1 MSNQDSGETT
11 EETPGF
17 DSHSPAT
24 EDSIGFEV
32 YTAALAK
39 LLTDETT
46 DTPQTVS
53 IEGAWGSGKSS
64 FMAQLE
70 KRVSDRGATTV
81 YFNPWRYDNRDDL
94 WATFVTEIQ
103 SKLHT
108 QQTGSKWDSVK
119 LHLGLF
125 SRRVKSAE
133 FDALQFLLSAF
144 VAICVVVLSIVFLI
158 AVVAPYLSAEWGV
171 NVFSQS
177 ILIGGASIVV
187 IASALLTMA
196 IQGKRAVFDPVRQSV
211 SGISPD
217 YEARQSFLTEVDE
230 DFDKLLDTYCGNER
244 VFIFID
250 DLDRCEVPQTAEIV
264 KYLNLIKEGRSNVI
278 FVVGMDRNTVA
289 AAVNVNHETILPY
302 LYQSAEAHPEET
314 DETEVTE
321 PSEGESKTSY
331 TSFGHQFLD
340 KFITLPFHVPGPKPS
355 EATELLSSPTDS
367 TNDYREAAADNVDV
381 DVLDDVFAPIDGMY
395 QILITSLDNNPRKIK
410 KFRNL
415 YKLQSVLANERE
427 VLYDPEEDSEF
438 GTDYV
443 TPTQLAKYVALS
455 IRWPLFASMFRGNPG
470 IVEDIEQFET
480 GRLEWESTS
489 LEARYWYHTPGLVE
503 LLLYGVREGDTT
515 KNSSLSATSIENLT
529 RITPPTEASPQGP
542 MDPSEAA
549 TGEDRESTDSD
560 PRELSE
566 RLFGIDLTD
575 QKIAAVVDALGHT
588 ETDFR
593 SIDDL
598 VKATR
603 LDELTVKDAIDE
615 LSEHSFVITELED
628 APTDNQNVMMREGAN
643 SYALDRSNRAVNAVE
658 ELADVRRSDVF
669 RNRLMVLELFFAQPH
684 QQLSAPR
691 LESLTDLT
699 QDEVAHE
706 LVYLRRQSLVICDD
720 YSTSQLNYKL
730 NSDHWVANWLMD
742 SYRA

>member
-1 MSNQDSGETT
+1 MSNQDSEKANK
-11 EETPGF
+11 EPPGF
-17 DSHSPAT
+17 ENHSPAT

-39 LLTDETT
+39 LLTDEAT

-70 KRVSDRGATTV
+70 TRVSNCGATTV
-81 YFNPWRYDNRDDL
+81 YFNPWRYDDRDDL
-94 WATFVTEIQ
+94 WATFVTELQ

-108 QQTGSKWDSVK
+108 KQTESIWDSAK
-119 LHLGLF
+119 LHFGLF
-125 SRRVKSAE
+125 LRRIRSAE
-133 FDALQFLLSAF
+133 FDALRFLLSAF
-144 VAICVVVLSIVFLI
+144 VAILVVVLSIVFLI
-158 AVVAPYLSAEWGV
+158 SVVAPYLSAELEV
-171 NVFSQS
+171 DILSQS
-177 ILIGGASIVV
+177 ILIGGTSIVI

-196 IQGKRAVFDPVRQSV
+196 IQGKRAVFDPVRQSI

-217 YEARQSFLTEVDE
+217 YENRQSFLTEVDK
-230 DFDKLLDTYCGNER
+230 DFDKLLDTYCSNER

-289 AAVNVNHETILPY
+289 AAVNVNHEAILPY
-302 LYQSAEAHPEET
+302 LYQSAGDHPEEI
-314 DETEVTE
+314 DEGQEIDPQE
-321 PSEGESKTSY
+321 RENQTSY

-340 KFITLPFHVPGPKPS
+340 KFITLPFHVPRPKPS
-355 EATELLSSPTDS
+355 EATELLSSPADPTDEHQETAIDS
-367 TNDYREAAADNVDV
+367 IDV
-381 DVLDDVFAPIDGMY
+381 DVLDDIFAPIDGMY
-395 QILITSLDNNPRKIK
+395 QEIISSLDNNPRKIK

-427 VLYDPEEDSEF
+427 VLYEPEEDSEF

-443 TPTQLAKYVALS
+443 TPIQLAKYVALS

-480 GRLEWESTS
+480 GRIEWESMS
-489 LEARYWYHTPGLVE
+489 LEARYWYQTSDLVE
-503 LLLYGVREGDTT
+503 LLLYDVRKGDAT

-529 RITPPTEASPQGP
+529 RITPPTDASPQGSL
-542 MDPSEAA
+542 DPSESSMRENR
-549 TGEDRESTDSD
+549 EDTDID
-560 PRELSE
+560 PKDLSE

-588 ETDFR
+588 DANFR
-593 SIDDL
+593 STEDIL
-598 VKATR
+598 QATR
-603 LDELTVKDAIDE
+603 LDESTVKETIEE

-628 APTDNQNVMMREGAN
+628 SPADNQNVVMREGAN
-643 SYALDRSNRAVNAVE
+643 SYALDRSNSAVNAVE
-658 ELADVRRSDVF
+658 EIADVRRSEVF
-669 RNRLMVLELFFAQPH
+669 SNRLVVLELFLTQP
-684 QQLSAPR
+684 QQKLSAPR
-691 LESLTDLT
+691 VESLTDLS
-699 QDEVAHE
+699 QEQVAHE
-706 LVYLRRQSLVICDD
+706 LVYLRRQGLIICDD
-720 YSTSQLNYKL
+720 YSTSQLNYQL
-730 NSDHWVANWLMD
+730 NSDHWVANWLLD

>member
-1 MSNQDSGETT
+1 MSNQDSGEVA

-81 YFNPWRYDNRDDL
+81 YFNPWRYDDRDNL
-94 WATFVTEIQ
+94 WSTFVTEIQ
-103 SKLHT
+103 SKLHE
-108 QQTGSKWDSVK
+108 QQTGSKFDSAK

-125 SRRVKSAE
+125 WRRIKSAE
-133 FDALQFLLSAF
+133 SDALQFLLSAF
-144 VAICVVVLSIVFLI
+144 VAIGIVVLSIVFLVS
-158 AVVAPYLSAEWGV
+158 VVAPYLSSEWGV

-177 ILIGGASIVV
+177 ILIGGTSIVLIV
-187 IASALLTMA
+187 SALLTMT
-196 IQGKRAVFDPVRQSV
+196 IQGKRAVFDPVHQSV

-217 YEARQSFLTEVDE
+217 YEERKSFLTEVDE

-289 AAVNVNHETILPY
+289 AAVNVNHEAILPY
-302 LYQSAEAHPEET
+302 LYQSAGDYSEET
-314 DETEVTE
+314 AETEETE
-321 PSEGESKTSY
+321 PHEEEVQTSY

-340 KFITLPFHVPGPKPS
+340 KFITLPFHVPRPEPS

-367 TNDYREAAADNVDV
+367 TNDHRQAAADNIDV

-395 QILITSLDNNPRKIK
+395 QVLISSLDNNPRKIK

-415 YKLQSVLANERE
+415 YKLQSVLANERG

-455 IRWPLFASMFRGNPG
+455 IRWPLFASMFRGSPG

-480 GRLEWESTS
+480 GQSEWESTS

-503 LLLYGVREGDTT
+503 LLLYGVRDDDAT

-529 RITPPTEASPQGP
+529 RITPPTEASPQAP
-542 MDPSEAA
+542 MDPSEGAI
-549 TGEDRESTDSD
+549 GDDRERTDTD
-560 PRELSE
+560 PKDLSE
-566 RLFGIDLTD
+566 RLFKIDLTD
-575 QKIAAVVDALGHT
+575 QKIAAVVDALGQS

-593 SIDDL
+593 SIENL

-603 LDELTVKDAIDE
+603 LDEFTVKDAIDE

-628 APTDNQNVMMREGAN
+628 APADNQNVMMREGTN
-643 SYALDRSNRAVNAVE
+643 SFALDRSNRAVNAVE
-658 ELADVRRSDVF
+658 ELADVRRSDLF
-669 RNRLMVLELFFAQPH
+669 SNRLAVLELFLIQP
-684 QQLSAPR
+684 QQKLSAPR
-691 LESLTDLT
+691 VESLTDLT

-706 LVYLRRQSLVICDD
+706 LVYLRRQGLVICDD
-720 YSTSQLNYKL
+720 YSTSQLNYQL
-730 NSDHWVANWLMD
+730 NSDHWVANWLLD